1 MVQSPSKISVLSW
14 KRQGSSRGRQQIR
27 INRRYTESIDG
38 IQENDRQASA
48 GGEEIV
54 DGRVASAEAGREEV
68 ALEEGR
74 RGIRGWGGERRYRST
89 CRRDARHRRVAG
101 EGENDRQVSRA
112 RISSPSHRRAHHG
125 PAREKNGKRRRQR
138 LRARP
143 RSDPG

>member
-1 MVQSPSKISVLSW
+1 MAQSPSKLSVLSW

-74 RGIRGWGGERRYRST
+74 RGIRGWGGERRDRST
-89 CRRDARHRRVAG
+89 GRRDARPPP
-101 EGENDRQVSRA
+101 RA
-112 RISSPSHRRAHHG
+112 RESQ
-125 PAREKNGKRRRQR
+125 NQ
-138 LRARP
+138 
-143 RSDPG
+143 

>member
-14 KRQGSSRGRQQIR
+14 KRQGCARGRQQIR
-27 INRRYTESIDG
+27 INRRYTEAIDG

-89 CRRDARHRRVAG
+89 CRRDARHRPVPG
-101 EGENDRQVSRA
+101 EGENDRQA
-112 RISSPSHRRAHHG
+112 PPPPQSHPTPPPPHH
-125 PAREKNGKRRRQR
+125 
-138 LRARP
+138 RP
-143 RSDPG
+143 P